1 MASGIMETF
10 ECCSD
15 TDEQLV
21 WAIKIL
27 LKWNSSV
34 SHYVT
39 GVDRHDRPFLTLRW
53 SGSESW
59 GGSKDDAL
67 PLIAKMTEA
76 EAIAAQCVAWLKAV
90 DWSKLP
96 EPNIDGSVSKGWHVS
111 IQGPDLGNSVGRT
124 SFYDVFTIYPAYT
137 EYHK

>member
-1 MASGIMETF
+1 MASGIMEVF

-15 TDEQLV
+15 TEEQLV
-21 WAIKIL
+21 YAIKIL

-39 GVDRHDRPFLTLRW
+39 GADKDGRPFLTLRW

-59 GGSKDDAL
+59 SGGKDGAM
-67 PLIAKMTEA
+67 PLIAKMTSA

-90 DWSKLP
+90 DWDTIERP
-96 EPNIDGSVSKGWHVS
+96 DCDGSVSKGWHVS
-111 IQGPDLGNSVGRT
+111 IQGPDLGNTVSRT

>member
-1 MASGIMETF
+1 MASGIMEVF

-21 WAIKIL
+21 LAIKIL

-39 GVDRHDRPFLTLRW
+39 GVDKNGRPFLTLRW
-53 SGSESW
+53 SDGDKPS
-59 GGSKDDAL
+59 L

-76 EAIAAQCVAWLKAV
+76 DAIAAQCIAWLKAV
-90 DWSKLP
+90 DWNLIERP
-96 EPNIDGSVSKGWHVS
+96 DCDGSVCKGWHVS
-111 IQGPDLGNSVGRT
+111 MQGPDIGNSMCRT